1 MDHSLKPQP
10 TSEPS
15 IWPYLTV
22 EHSLWSH
29 SGQEP
34 THDPIQSERRLCY
47 PTNQRDFSVTSPNS
61 RARPMASMIT
71 KPSLQACSTLGHR
84 LQPYLIAEHI
94 PQPYPIRESNH
105 WHHPTREHKQK
116 LHAIR
121 APIKPP
127 CLDVDPV
134 SRGKDIIKIK
144 AEINEIKNRKAIE
157 KFNTAK
163 SHFFEKDTISK
174 PLARLT
180 KKKKKKEDSK
190 K

>member
-61 RARPMASMIT
+61 SAQAATYMIM
-71 KPSLQACSTLGHR
+71 KPAT
-84 LQPYLIAEHI
+84 YLIMKPVVLPNFKAKPGLISE
-94 PQPYPIRESNH
+94 QNL
-105 WHHPTREHKQK
+105 HP
-116 LHAIR
+116 
-121 APIKPP
+121 
-127 CLDVDPV
+127 
-134 SRGKDIIKIK
+134 
-144 AEINEIKNRKAIE
+144 
-157 KFNTAK
+157 
-163 SHFFEKDTISK
+163 
-174 PLARLT
+174 
-180 KKKKKKEDSK
+180 
-190 K
+190 